1 MATIYDPPVDTY
13 DNTNIEIRVISNIVQ
28 FIDPKET
35 PLLNRLGGLDAAR
48 SKFKVGENGTKI
60 ELLPSAIMVNGSVPH
75 NASIPLGSF
84 DQSGL

>member
-35 PLLNRLGGLDAAR
+35 PLLNRLGGHIL
-48 SKFKVGENGTKI
+48 SVVGQA
-60 ELLPSAIMVNGSVPH
+60 LLQN
-75 NASIPLGSF
+75 
-84 DQSGL
+84 